1 MEADL
6 LAAKKMLDKGYTV
19 VICYKGMIF
28 TSNKEKDVALKEF
41 ISSKLDLSMFS
52 IALKSLENNDINYLL
67 ELGIN
72 KVITYKLSSDAKE
85 LLDSNNFIY
94 NYFELI

>member
-28 TSNKEKDVALKEF
+28 TSNKEKSIALKEF

-52 IALKSLENNDINYLL
+52 IAFNYLDITDIDYLL
-67 ELGIN
+67 ELNIK
-72 KVITYKLSSDAKE
+72 KVITYKLSSKAKE
-85 LLDSNNFIY
+85 TLDSNNFIY